1 MLKLV
6 LGLELRSHTRFCGH
20 CLTTVANERQR
31 EVDAYKA
38 TIQAS
43 TVNPSILTKAFA
55 NRVLE
60 GGVFSGYIQSEVT
73 AC

>member
-20 CLTTVANERQR
+20 CLTTVANEQ
-31 EVDAYKA
+31 EVDAYKV

-73 AC
+73 VR